1 MKIKYLILSV
11 LFSLNLYAL
20 GITGQKA
27 PSFGVDAW
35 LQTNNVKKT
44 LDIEDLKG
52 KVVYL
57 YGFQS
62 WCPGCHKYGFPA
74 LQKLSKHYKGNDKI
88 AFVAIQT
95 VFEGF
100 MINSQLA
107 AKLIIKKYDLDMPV
121 GHSGTSDIP
130 SRFMQNYKS
139 GGTPWTVVIDK
150 NSIVRFNDFHA
161 DSDKL
166 IEYLDMLIKE

>member
-1 MKIKYLILSV
+1 MKVKYFILIV
-11 LFSLNLYAL
+11 LFSLNLYGL
-20 GITGQKA
+20 GIAGQKA
-27 PSFGVDAW
+27 PSFGVDTW
-35 LQTNNVKKT
+35 LQTTNDKKT
-44 LDIEDLKG
+44 LDIEDYKG
-52 KVVYL
+52 KVIYL

-62 WCPGCHKYGFPA
+62 WCPGCHKHGFPA

-100 MINSQLA
+100 MINTELA

-121 GHSGTSDIP
+121 GQSGTSDNP
-130 SRFMQNYKS
+130 SEFMKNYRS

-161 DSDKL
+161 DPDKL
-166 IEYLDMLIKE
+166 IEYLDVLIDE